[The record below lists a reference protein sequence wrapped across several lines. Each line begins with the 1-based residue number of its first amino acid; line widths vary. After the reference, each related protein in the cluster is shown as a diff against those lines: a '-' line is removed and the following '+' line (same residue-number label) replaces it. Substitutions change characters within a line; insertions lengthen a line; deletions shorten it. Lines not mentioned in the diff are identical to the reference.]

1 MIKYIRHNDKIEDCM
16 TTDEYGNRIHKAD
29 GSYVIVV
36 PETREP
42 INHQPIPLVRVNN
55 EWVPKQMEFDFG

>member
-1 MIKYIRHNDKIEDCM
+1 MIKYLRYTDTLDECL
-16 TTDEYGNRIHKAD
+16 TTDKYGNRIHKND
-29 GSYVIVV
+29 GSYVVVV

-42 INHQPIPLVRVNN
+42 IDHQPIPLVRVNN